1 MAKPHKPKMRSRATT
16 QQERALVAQI
26 VAANPAL
33 AAQPT
38 EVCRLAGIDVK
49 RKGTVYAWI
58 KAMSLDP
65 EAVQQA
71 RADGAARV
79 QAAAADTLVAL
90 LGNLRTAGGRLAEA
104 NDSAAAVHNLA
115 GAITYVAKIVAPA
128 APAPVEQPAPQP
140 PVTINN
146 LVHQGAAPP
155 ADANP
160 LRGRLNLGQSTA
172 GPPDRAPSGPRLN

>member
-1 MAKPHKPKMRSRATT
+1 MPQRKRPAMRPRATT

-26 VAANPAL
+26 VATNPAL
-33 AAQPT
+33 AGQPT

-58 KAMSLDP
+58 QAMSLDP
-65 EAVQQA
+65 EAVQRA

-79 QAAAADTLVAL
+79 QAAAADTLVGL
-90 LGNLRTAGGRLAEA
+90 LDNLKTAGNRLAESG
-104 NDSAAAVHNLA
+104 DSAAAVHNLA
-115 GAITYVAKIVAPA
+115 GAITYVSKVIAPA
-128 APAPVEQPAPQP
+128 APQPVEQPIPQP

-146 LVHQGAAPP
+146 LVHQGAAP

-160 LRGRLNLGQSTA
+160 LRGRLNGQPA
-172 GPPDRAPSGPRLN
+172 DRPADRASPGPRAN

>member
-1 MAKPHKPKMRSRATT
+1 M
-16 QQERALVAQI
+16 AQI
-26 VAANPAL
+26 VATNPAL
-33 AAQPT
+33 AGQPT

-58 KAMSLDP
+58 KSMSLDP

-79 QAAAADTLVAL
+79 QAAAADTLVGL
-90 LGNLRTAGGRLAEA
+90 LDNLKTAGSRLAES

-128 APAPVEQPAPQP
+128 PLQPAEQPALQP

-146 LVHQGAAPP
+146 LVHQGTSPP

-172 GPPDRAPSGPRLN
+172 RSPDRAPSSPRAN